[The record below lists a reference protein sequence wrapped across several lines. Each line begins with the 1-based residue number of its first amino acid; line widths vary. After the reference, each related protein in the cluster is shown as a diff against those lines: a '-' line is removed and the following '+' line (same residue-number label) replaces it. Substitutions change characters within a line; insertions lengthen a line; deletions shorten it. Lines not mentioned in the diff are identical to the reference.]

1 MQNKKISRKIISL
14 VLSLLMI
21 LTAIP
26 AMSLTAYADNTETL
40 LTTITATGVGQAS
53 YSKENVATVS
63 FDGADYYMDNGWTG
77 ISGSVTVNA
86 AEGYTI
92 TKCVF
97 FTPDG
102 NSTDDAAPFTIR
114 FSRLRPRVTKV
125 EVYGYSNTSAV
136 STSYVD
142 GSGTSQ
148 TADAT
153 ELAADTTSWTDG
165 LWYIA
170 PAGGLT
176 ISGRI
181 TVNGTVNLIL
191 RDGATLTANAGITT
205 TNATLNIY
213 AQSAGT
219 GALTAKGSTG
229 CAGIGGRVGGY
240 GSNGGAGGTVSIFGG
255 TVTATGG
262 TAANCDGAG
271 AGIGGG
277 GAGLGMGDTGGAG
290 GTVSIFGGT
299 VTATGGTANSGG
311 GAGAGIGGGG
321 KDMRGSDG
329 ASGTLTLGKGV
340 KLYSGTNNSGTVL
353 DGSDSTERSYNG
365 SRPQKMFAEFISGGS
380 AANDI
385 IINSAEHG
393 SVTAN
398 PASAAAGTTVTLTAQ
413 PDEGCKLKNISAY
426 KGIVSDS
433 FSSQYDVYDYSGTH
447 FNLKVDETSAYGWTI
462 GYGKDDPVV
471 KVTSKSDTSIDRVV
485 LEADA
490 KIGIRGTIKA
500 NVGTVTRNGNTITV
514 SGINN
519 KTVTIYSEDY
529 AYSSI
534 ESAEVYGKTADY
546 GELTLTG
553 TDDPNV
559 FTFTMPDSAVSV
571 SAEFEVSV
579 DKTDLNTAITAAQT
593 LYDSIKDNTDYSTIA
608 STLKTA
614 IDAAKEVADSETADQ
629 DAVDTANGAIS
640 DATTAAVVGM
650 INALPASTEVTT
662 SDKDKIEKVR
672 AAYDNLT
679 DAQKESFDT
688 DTLKKL
694 TDAETTL
701 QDAIDTEAAG
711 AATNTINALPA
722 ADEVTTADKDAIEA
736 ARKAYNDLTD
746 DQKKKVSDDTLKKLT
761 DAEDALKAATVSETI
776 GAIPATDEI
785 TLEDKDAVETAR
797 AAYDALT
804 DDQKTYVDE
813 DTVKKLTDAEKAI
826 EDLETAKAV
835 TDSINDLPAAADVTL
850 ENKDAV
856 EASRAAYDALTDDQK
871 ALVSEDTLKKLTDA
885 ETAIANLEAA
895 KAVSDEIN
903 DLPAAADVTLDD
915 KADVEAARAAYDA
928 LTDDQKALVSE
939 DTLKKLTDAEKKIAD
954 HEAAKEAGDTINAL
968 PKNVTVS
975 DIKEV
980 KAAREAYDAL
990 TDDQKA
996 YVDQDTVDK
1005 LTAAEK
1011 RITDQQAALP
1021 VISKISRLPNDV
1033 TLQDKG
1039 DILAAR
1045 AAYDALTDDQKH
1057 WVNVSTL
1064 KKLTD
1069 AETAIANIEAAA
1081 AVTDTINAL
1090 PEDVSVDD
1098 KDQIEAARAAYDA
1111 LTDDQKALVSEDTL
1125 KKLTDAEEKLA
1136 ESQSLFEDLSAAM
1149 AVVFKISELPTDV
1162 TYKDRDV
1169 IENTRA
1175 AYDALTD
1182 DQKALISDEV
1192 LKKLTDAEDALAE
1205 TEKASIVTEAINDL
1219 PAADDI
1225 TLDDKADVEA
1235 ARAAYDALTDEQK
1248 AQVEEETLKKL
1259 TDAEAVI
1266 ADLVAAKGADDKINA
1281 LPAAADVTLEDKDDV
1296 EAARAAYDALT
1307 DDQKALVDEDTVKK
1321 LTDAETAIENL
1332 EAAKAATD
1340 KIDEIPDDVTLD
1352 DKETVEAAREAYDAL
1367 SDDQKALVDEDTVKK
1382 LTDAETTI
1390 ENLEAAKA
1398 ATDKIDEIPD
1408 EVTLNDKETVE
1419 AAREAYDALSDD
1431 QKALV
1436 DEDTVNKLTD
1446 AETAIENLEAAKAAT
1461 DKINAIPATDEIAL
1475 DDKADVEAAREA
1487 YDALTDDQK
1496 DLVDEDTVKKLTDAE
1511 KEIADLEAAKAVADE
1526 INDLPATKEI
1536 TLDDKAD
1543 VEAAREAYDAL
1554 TDDQKAKVDK
1564 DTVKKLT
1571 DAEERET
1578 VLQAASEVSA
1588 KTGSDATYNG
1598 DEIRLVNAP
1607 TTELPEG
1614 YTMQYALGTDPTTAP
1629 ADDQYGSEIPT
1640 AKDAGTYYVWSKVAG
1655 DDEHTGTEAECKTVN
1670 LAKAKL
1676 TVTAKNQYVAYGSA
1690 VDQSKYTVQG
1700 LVDGDKISV
1709 KLHYSISANKIRPE
1723 IVDGNLDNYDV
1734 TYVNGVYGFYGS
1746 PIARV
1751 AISGSN
1757 YKVAWTAVKNAD
1769 GYDVYAGYTGTGS
1782 YPLVTS
1788 AKSGDTSYVIS
1799 KINGKTIDASKNVF
1813 IYVVAYKMVDGKKV
1827 TLVRS
1832 ASIRSVAI
1840 NNTKYTNASKITAA
1854 QTAYT
1859 LSVGRKATIKPTV
1872 KLVNSGK
1879 QQLKGQIAVR
1889 YESCN
1894 KNIAKV
1900 DANGVIT
1907 AVGKGTCNLYAF
1919 TQNGMRVKIVVT
1931 VK

>member
-1398 ATDKIDEIPD
+1398 ATDKI
-1408 EVTLNDKETVE
+1408 
-1419 AAREAYDALSDD
+1419 
-1431 QKALV
+1431 
-1436 DEDTVNKLTD
+1436 
-1446 AETAIENLEAAKAAT
+1446 
-1461 DKINAIPATDEIAL
+1461 NAIPATDEIAL